1 MMRIHYLFMKI
12 AVIFAAA
19 GIWLLPG
26 AHAMGTRPQSAGAL
40 GTGQIVSTAGIRG
53 LDEEQLKA
61 AKYDA
66 AQISELDSQTV
77 SAAAAR
83 NFAAQAGLRSRPIAY
98 LPDPDRGNSLYP

>member
-66 AQISELDSQTV
+66 VQISELDSQAV

-98 LPDPDRGNSLYP
+98 LPDPARGNSLYP